1 MALPEN
7 RLIIGLDYGTTHSG
21 ISYALVG
28 RDQDRINGNARHDDQ
43 PGTVIHN
50 VTSWSRKNAP
60 KVPSIISYSPAD
72 AHEAQWGTEI
82 SRTGI
87 EMIWTKLQL
96 EEQHRLDEL
105 DLLLKAL
112 DGMANLNLNPIV
124 GNRGLPSYPAKEP
137 VGIVTDYL
145 SRLRAHFVEKEL
157 TVDIVLTCPIE
168 WSDSAKAKT
177 FQAITR
183 AGFDKK
189 YFPKLN
195 EIILASEP
203 EAAVLFVLKSIQHE
217 DDAAP
222 VGDCIVHCDAGGGT
236 VDVGSFR
243 IKQVEPDLILEN
255 IGLGAGKKA
264 GSTFV
269 DRGFLRVLWNKL
281 GAQNYEALAGGTLET
296 SIGSHSARSP
306 ELSEIMEDWEA
317 EKRHYRGQTDHE
329 RDFYLPRRLHHL
341 EIPQRGVTN
350 GQVRITGRDLQEA
363 FKFSIDSTIELITG
377 QIGQVECLGWGVK
390 LVTLS
395 GGFACSDYLYNQ
407 IKDEIYRT
415 RNIRTRRPVDERECW
430 AAVARGA
437 VLYGLQHDTSRF
449 VYMRACLRN
458 YGMRVSQQYSAF
470 KHSAR
475 TTTYQDQ
482 FDGNTKAGDQMIWL
496 IKRGDLILSNKGN
509 YSSVQ
514 ICRRFGIND
523 DRFFTT
529 ALLANDDDE
538 VPEGHLHKGRIS
550 VIAISPH
557 SQDNSNDGPEMNEV
571 ARLRYDL
578 SDIPER
584 EFDRMRMSNGRNW
597 YYQANL
603 TFHLLVQAD
612 VQFWV
617 TFGETELARATF
629 PYV

>member
-28 RDQDRINGNARHDDQ
+28 RDQHRINANALHDDQ
-43 PGTVIHN
+43 RGAEILN
-50 VTSWSRKNAP
+50 VTSWSRTNTP

-72 AHEAQWGTEI
+72 GHEAQWGAEI

-112 DGMANLNLNPIV
+112 DGMANLNLNAIV

-157 TVDIVLTCPIE
+157 TGDHGTIGVHLLHRTPVDIVLTCPIE

-203 EAAVLFVLKSIQHE
+203 EASVLFVLKSIQHE

-243 IKQVEPDLILEN
+243 IRQVEPDLILED
-255 IGLGAGKKA
+255 ICLGAGKKA
-264 GSTFV
+264 GATFV
-269 DRGFLRVLWNKL
+269 DRGFLQVLFNKL

-306 ELSEIMEDWEA
+306 ELSEIMVDWEM
-317 EKRHYRGQTDHE
+317 EKRSYRGQADHE
-329 RDFYLPRRLHHL
+329 KDFYLPRRLHHL
-341 EIPQRGVTN
+341 EIPERGVTD
-350 GQVRITGRDLQEA
+350 GRVRITGRDLQEA

-395 GGFACSDYLYNQ
+395 GGFARSDYLYNQ
-407 IKDEIYRT
+407 IKHEIYRT
-415 RNIRTRRPVDERECW
+415 RNIHTRRPVDENECW

-475 TTTYQDQ
+475 RTTYQDP
-482 FDGNTKAGDQMIWL
+482 FDGNTKAGNQMIWL

-509 YSSVQ
+509 YSSIQ

-538 VPEGHLHKGRIS
+538 VPEGHLH
-550 VIAISPH
+550 
-557 SQDNSNDGPEMNEV
+557 NEMNEV

-612 VQFWV
+612 VHFWV

>member
-1 MALPEN
+1 MSLAGN

-28 RDQDRINGNARHDDQ
+28 RDQHVINANASRNDQ
-43 PGTVIHN
+43 PGANIIN
-50 VTSWSRKNAP
+50 VTSWSRTNAP
-60 KVPSIISYSPAD
+60 KIPSVISYAPAD
-72 AHEAQWGTEI
+72 GHEAQWGAET

-96 EEQHRLDEL
+96 EEQDRLDEL

-112 DGMANLNLNPIV
+112 DGMANLNLNAIV
-124 GNRGLPSYPAKEP
+124 GSRGLPSYPAKEP

-145 SRLRAHFVEKEL
+145 SRLCAHFVDKEL
-157 TVDIVLTCPIE
+157 TGGHGRIGLHLLRRTPVDIVLTCPIE
-168 WSDSAKAKT
+168 WSDSAKAQT
-177 FQAITR
+177 FHAITR

-189 YFPKLN
+189 YFPRLN

-222 VGDCIVHCDAGGGT
+222 VKVGDCIVHCDAGGGT

-243 IKQVEPDLILEN
+243 IKQVEPDLVLED
-255 IGLGAGKKA
+255 ICLGAGKKA
-264 GSTFV
+264 GATFV

-281 GAQNYEALAGGTLET
+281 GAENYEVLAGGTLET

-306 ELSEIMEDWEA
+306 ELASIMEDWEE
-317 EKRHYRGQTDHE
+317 EKRSYNGQADHE
-329 RDFYLPRRLHHL
+329 KDFYLPRKLHHL
-341 EIPQRGVTN
+341 ERPEHGVCD
-350 GQVRITGRDLQEA
+350 GRVRITGHDLREA

-395 GGFACSDYLYNQ
+395 GGFARSDYLFNEV
-407 IKDEIYRT
+407 KHEIYRT
-415 RNIRTRRPVDERECW
+415 RGIHIRKPIDDNDCW

-437 VLYGLQHDTSRF
+437 VLYGLKHDTSRF
-449 VYMRACLRN
+449 IYMRACLRN
-458 YGMRVSQQYSAF
+458 YGMRVSQQFSAF

-475 TTTYQDQ
+475 RTTYQDP
-482 FDGNTKAGDQMIWL
+482 FDGNTKAGDQMVWL

-509 YSSVQ
+509 YSSVH
-514 ICRRFGIND
+514 ICRRFGAD
-523 DRFFTT
+523 DNRFFTT

-538 VPEGHLHKGRIS
+538 APEGHLH
-550 VIAISPH
+550 
-557 SQDNSNDGPEMNEV
+557 NETNEV

-578 SDIPER
+578 SVIPER
-584 EFDRMRMSNGRNW
+584 DFDRMRMSNGRNW

-603 TFHLLVQAD
+603 TFHLLVHAD

-617 TFGETELARATF
+617 TFGENELARVTF